1 MGWFTRRPRTRT
13 APAEDTVRPLSQ
25 ERLTGILDAQGWHWV
40 IDEDGDLGGN
50 WEGNTFWFFLTGS
63 DREVLQV
70 QGALRDRLSLSEL
83 DALRLFIEDWHRDH
97 YWPKCSYRVEEEDAT
112 VQLLASHTIDHEAG
126 ATDAQ
131 LLQQIRCALGTANQ
145 VFEAA
150 RETFALGGRTA
161 D

>member
-1 MGWFTRRPRTRT
+1 MGWFTRLTGKDTVSR
-13 APAEDTVRPLSQ
+13 EDTVRPLSL
-25 ERLTGILDAQGWHWV
+25 ERLTEILDSQGWHWA

-50 WEGNTFWFFLTGS
+50 WEGNGFYFFVVGER
-63 DREVLQV
+63 DEVLQV
-70 QGALRDRLSLSEL
+70 QGALRERIPVSEA

-97 YWPKCSYRVEEEDAT
+97 YWPKCSYRLDEDT
-112 VQLLASHTIDHEAG
+112 DMLVLLASHTIDHEAG

-150 RETFALGGRTA
+150 REVFALGTHPA
-161 D
+161 